1 LRGYSEMPEQVGT
14 IGSSGGNS
22 GICTLFEGDFHL
34 GLAAFLNS
42 LVHAG
47 YTGTVWAGYRGALP
61 PWLNQ
66 LERSD
71 AAENDYVIA
80 GKIHLVL
87 LAQTTEI
94 HLTNYK
100 PDFMLKLLSGPAR
113 GCEYLW
119 YFDPDILIRVPW
131 AFFADWQRW
140 GIALCQE
147 IVNNNL
153 PENSPLRHQWSQIA
167 STIGLSNPRALNHY
181 LNGGMVGVAAAH
193 AGFLEVWKRLIQR
206 AAEMGYDLKAFMP
219 GVRELPFHAT
229 DQDALNIAAMYSQ
242 FPLSILGP
250 QGMGFLPGDV
260 KMYHTVGQK
269 PWRGSFLLRA
279 FGGRPPTHAMKFY
292 WTQVSSPIRAYSAVQ
307 LGAKRLACSIA
318 AFIGRLYR
326 RF

>member
-1 LRGYSEMPEQVGT
+1 MPERNGFIT
-14 IGSSGGNS
+14 SSDGGSGV
-22 GICTLFEGDFHL
+22 CTLFEGDFHF

-42 LVHAG
+42 LARAG
-47 YTGTVWAGYRGALP
+47 YIGTVWAGYRGALP
-61 PWLNQ
+61 PWLDQ
-66 LERSD
+66 LQRSD
-71 AAENDYVIA
+71 GAENEYLIS
-80 GKIHLVL
+80 GKIRLVL

-100 PDFMLKLLSGPAR
+100 PEFMLELLSGPAR

-119 YFDPDILIRVPW
+119 YFDPDIFIRVPW
-131 AFFADWQRW
+131 AFFADWQRG

-153 PENSPLRHQWSQIA
+153 PDNSPLRHQWSQIA

-193 AGFLEVWKRLIQR
+193 ADFLETWKRLIER
-206 AAEMGYDLKAFMP
+206 AAELGCDLKAFMP
-219 GVRELPFHAT
+219 GDREMPFHAS
-229 DQDALNIAAMYSQ
+229 DQDALNIAAMYSE

-279 FGGRPPTHAMKFY
+279 LDGRPPSNAMKFY
-292 WTQVSSPIRAYSAVQ
+292 LTQVSSPIRAYSPLQ
-307 LGAKRLACSIA
+307 LGARRVACSIA
-318 AFIGRLYR
+318 ALIGRFYR
-326 RF
+326 RS